1 MSGHSKWSN
10 IKRRKGAVD
19 AQRGAIFTK
28 LGKEIQVAVRSGGP
42 DPVSN
47 TRLKDIIA
55 KAKQANMPNDNIKRS
70 IAKAAG
76 SGAKDD
82 FEEITYE
89 GYGPSG
95 VSIMVKCLTDNRNR
109 SAADVRHLYNK
120 FGGNMGTSGCVAF
133 MFQTKGTLVIA
144 KEDYPDEEKLMLL
157 ALEAGASDFSS
168 EEEVYVISTEEA
180 DYKQVRDTLEENHY
194 EFLESHL
201 GPVADNQIVIT
212 DEEVAAQLEKMIEA
226 LEDHDDVTAV
236 YHNFEYAN

>member
-133 MFQTKGTLVIA
+133 MFQTKGTLVIS

>member
-47 TRLKDIIA
+47 TKLKDIIA

-70 IAKAAG
+70 IAKASGA
-76 SGAKDD
+76 GAKDD

-95 VSIMVKCLTDNRNR
+95 VCIMVKCLTDNRNR

-120 FGGNMGTSGCVAF
+120 FGGNMGTTGCVAF
-133 MFQTKGTLVIA
+133 MFQTKGTLIIS
-144 KEDYPDEEKLMLL
+144 KEEYPDEESLMLL
-157 ALEAGASDFSS
+157 ALEAGASDFIS
-168 EEEVYVISTEEA
+168 EEEVYVITTEEDA
-180 DYKQVRDTLEENHY
+180 YREVRDTLERENY
-194 EFLESHL
+194 EFLESSL
-201 GPVADNQIVIT
+201 GPVADNQVVVEDVEVI
-212 DEEVAAQLEKMIEA
+212 AQLEKMIDA
-226 LEDHDDVTAV
+226 LESHDDVTAV
-236 YHNFEYAN
+236 YHNFEPAQ